1 MTGVQTCALPISLD
15 DPAALGDAVDGR
27 QLLLGLDGAER
38 AQDGNAQERGP
49 VLLTMDNRSVLAYDI
64 VPDKPDANGTRAPI
78 VVTIASQRGWALVGV
93 MGSVELDAALAI
105 ALVADRG
112 LDAAL
117 RPLAATNPASVPAA
131 SVLAWIGPVRSA
143 AQRAVAKA
151 RAAARRIP
159 EPA

>member
-1 MTGVQTCALPISLD
+1 
-15 DPAALGDAVDGR
+15 
-27 QLLLGLDGAER
+27 
-38 AQDGNAQERGP
+38 
-49 VLLTMDNRSVLAYDI
+49 
-64 VPDKPDANGTRAPI
+64 
-78 VVTIASQRGWALVGV
+78 
-93 MGSVELDAALAI
+93 MGSVELDAASAI

-117 RPLAATNPASVPAA
+117 RPLAAINPASVPPA

-143 AQRAVAKA
+143 AQREVAKA